1 LLSLSKGVI
10 AKQTIDRIVTPNPLL
25 LSLLYAAAHEKVR
38 PIGKKLQTTRK
49 TKKKG
54 NAAMCNVAFCIDT
67 LKVD

>member
-10 AKQTIDRIVTPNPLL
+10 ANQIVDGILTPDPPV
-25 LSLLYAAAHEKVR
+25 LSTLYAAAHEKVR

-54 NAAMCNVAFCIDT
+54 NAAMCNVAFCVET
-67 LKVD
+67 LKVA